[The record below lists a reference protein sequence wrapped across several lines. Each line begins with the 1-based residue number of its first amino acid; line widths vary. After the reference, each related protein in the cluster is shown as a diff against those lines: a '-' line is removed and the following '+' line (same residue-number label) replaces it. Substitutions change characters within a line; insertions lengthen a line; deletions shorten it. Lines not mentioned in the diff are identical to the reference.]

1 MGLRAG
7 RVPGTRGARAEGTA
21 GLAPMAQTGGLTMVY
36 PMPAGHKVGR
46 MKDMEGGQPMTASQ
60 LRELQNIVP
69 SREQRV
75 DINTIRL
82 DMDAPAAV
90 RAEQYLRQIKN
101 PYAFRCG
108 NVAVN
113 VRFSHG
119 GKPLAQAMQSYLA
132 ALAGR

>member
-1 MGLRAG
+1 
-7 RVPGTRGARAEGTA
+7 
-21 GLAPMAQTGGLTMVY
+21 
-36 PMPAGHKVGR
+36 
-46 MKDMEGGQPMTASQ
+46 MTASQ

>member
-1 MGLRAG
+1 
-7 RVPGTRGARAEGTA
+7 
-21 GLAPMAQTGGLTMVY
+21 
-36 PMPAGHKVGR
+36 
-46 MKDMEGGQPMTASQ
+46 MTAAQ

-69 SREQRV
+69 PREQRV
-75 DINTIRL
+75 NITTITL

-113 VRFSHG
+113 VRFCRD
-119 GKPLAQAMQSYLA
+119 GKPLAQAVQSYLT
-132 ALAGR
+132 ALASR